1 MQFIKDRSKKFY
13 LSAILAGAVM
23 NCGGESNADT
33 NRTGKAAATVK
44 LPDVIVTAARRAKST
59 LDLPYSTSSF
69 SREQIQDFK
78 LSRTT
83 PEILREVPGVMVQK
97 TGHAQGSPYIRGFTG
112 YRTLLLIDGIRLNN
126 SVFRDGPNQYW
137 GTVDPYMIDSFELVR
152 GPSSVLYGSDAIGG
166 TMNALTAS
174 PFDLPEEKLYG
185 GRLHYRYSTAE
196 SSHTLRTEGKSV
208 IDGNFGIQAGVT
220 YKDFGDLKTGGG
232 RVKNSG
238 YTELDFDLKAEY
250 RFNQDTRFILAHQ
263 SVDQDDGWRV
273 HKTIYGER
281 FHGTTVGDEKRH
293 VSDQNRTLSYAKFE
307 EENMGGFVDAL
318 NVTLSHQYQK
328 DRQYRVKRDW
338 SSDYQGVDVNTVGA
352 SVQALTESVS
362 GEWIYGVEYYRDFV
376 ESFRRNYYSSGAFKS
391 RSIQGP
397 VADDAAYD
405 NLGAYVQDTIG
416 LHDQVDLILG
426 GRYTYI
432 RADADKYEEP
442 KTGARSSMTDNWND
456 LSGSA
461 RLLYRVL
468 PEQGVSLFAGV
479 SQGFRAP
486 SLSDLTRFD
495 AARSKEFETPV
506 TNLDP
511 EKFMAYEVGAK
522 LEADRAMLSAAYF
535 YTDINDMIVRTP
547 TGRMVDGNS
556 EVTKKNAGKGYVHGV
571 ELAGAYEFI
580 DCWTLWGNLT
590 WIDGEVDGYPTSE
603 AKSKRE
609 PISRLMPMTAT
620 TGLRWDVTDR
630 CWIET
635 LVTMAAKADQLCA
648 IDKNDTQRIPP
659 GGTPGY
665 GVFTL
670 RGGYRITDQ
679 FKLSAALENIC
690 DANYRIHG
698 SGLNEPGRNLVVA
711 AEYSF

>member
-1 MQFIKDRSKKFY
+1 MIM
-13 LSAILAGAVM
+13 LAGVVM
-23 NCGGESNADT
+23 NSGGAETNAGT
-33 NRTGKAAATVK
+33 NRTSEVAVK
-44 LPDVIVTAARRAKST
+44 LPDVIVTAARRAKSA
-59 LDLPYSTSSF
+59 LDLPYSASSF
-69 SREQIQDFK
+69 SGKQIQNFK

-83 PEILREVPGVMVQK
+83 PEILREVAGVMVQK

-126 SVFRDGPNQYW
+126 SIFRDGPNQYW

-166 TMNALTAS
+166 TVNALTSS
-174 PFDLPEEKLYG
+174 PFDLPEGKLYG
-185 GRLHYRYSTAE
+185 GRFLYRYSTAE
-196 SSHTLRTEGKSV
+196 DSHTLRLEGKSV
-208 IDGNFGIQAGVT
+208 VDGNFGVQAGVT

-238 YTELDFDLKAEY
+238 YTELDFDIKAEY
-250 RFNQDTRFILAHQ
+250 YFNQDTRFILAHQ

-281 FHGTTVGDEKRH
+281 FHGATVGDEKRR
-293 VSDQNRTLSYAKFE
+293 VTDQNRTLSYAKFE
-307 EENMGGFVDAL
+307 AENIEGFVDEL

-328 DRQYRVKRDW
+328 ERQHRVKQDW
-338 SSDYQGVDVNTVGA
+338 SSDYQGVDVNTAGA

-376 ESFRRNYYSSGAFKS
+376 ESFKKNYDKTGGFKS
-391 RSIQGP
+391 YSIQGP

-405 NLGAYVQDTIG
+405 NLGVYAQDTIG

-432 RADADKYEEP
+432 RANADKYENP
-442 KTGARSSMTDNWND
+442 KISAKSAMTDHWND
-456 LSGSA
+456 LSGST

-468 PEQGVSLFAGV
+468 PEQGVSLFAGI

-486 SLSDLTRFD
+486 TLADLTYFD
-495 AARSKEFETPV
+495 TARSKEVETPV

-511 EKFMAYEVGAK
+511 EKFIAYEVGAK

-535 YTDINDMIVRTP
+535 YTDITDMIVRAP
-547 TGRMVDGNS
+547 TGRMLGGNS
-556 EVTKKNAGKGYVHGV
+556 EVTKKNAGDGYLHGV
-571 ELAGAYEFI
+571 ELAGAYELI
-580 DCWTLWGNLT
+580 DRWTLWGNLT
-590 WIDGEVDGYPTSE
+590 WIDGEVDGYPTSD
-603 AKSKRE
+603 AQSKRE
-609 PISRLMPMTAT
+609 PISRLMPLTAT
-620 TGLRWDVTDR
+620 AGLRWDATER
-630 CWIET
+630 CWIEA
-635 LVTMAAKADQLCA
+635 LVAMADKADKLCSS
-648 IDKNDTQRIPP
+648 DKNDTQRIPP

-679 FKLSAALENIC
+679 LKLSAVLENIC
-690 DANYRIHG
+690 DTNYRIHG